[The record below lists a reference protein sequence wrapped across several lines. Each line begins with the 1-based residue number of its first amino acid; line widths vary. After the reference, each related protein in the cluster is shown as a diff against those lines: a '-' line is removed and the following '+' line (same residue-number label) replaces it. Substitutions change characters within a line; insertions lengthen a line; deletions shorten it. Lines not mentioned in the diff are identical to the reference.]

1 MSHDR
6 GCHCGR
12 EPYEYDDCT
21 NSNCHK
27 KNLWK
32 DPVKMPDT
40 QKPVTPKVFVVQLQL
55 NRDGTPKYD
64 LTPAQD
70 YGELV
75 YVLDDTASP
84 FRLDPVWDRID
95 KIMEDFREGD
105 YILPIGNPVFNSMVS
120 VAAADQSPVLKFL
133 VWSTR
138 EQRYIA
144 VEADVDIHSNCI

>member
-1 MSHDR
+1 
-6 GCHCGR
+6 
-12 EPYEYDDCT
+12 
-21 NSNCHK
+21 
-27 KNLWK
+27 
-32 DPVKMPDT
+32 MPDNK
-40 QKPVTPKVFVVQLQL
+40 KPPLPRVFVVQSQL
-55 NRDGTPKYD
+55 NRDGSPKYD
-64 LTPAQD
+64 LTPATD
-70 YGELV
+70 FGELV

-95 KIMEDFREGD
+95 KVMEDFREGD

-144 VEADVDIHSNCI
+144 VEADVDIHQNCI